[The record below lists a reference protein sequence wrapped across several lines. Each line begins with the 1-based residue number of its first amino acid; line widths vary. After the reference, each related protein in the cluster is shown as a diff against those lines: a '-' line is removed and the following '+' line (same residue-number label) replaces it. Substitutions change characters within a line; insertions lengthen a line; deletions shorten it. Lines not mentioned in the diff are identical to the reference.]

1 MMFRVRLERIA
12 TKYLCGFR
20 RSKHSADFERFLRG
34 RAVNVL
40 AYTELRVCP
49 FCLKYFRGHQGLYNH
64 LNGGRECGRKFRE
77 LINQLVEEY
86 LAQRKSKKC

>member
-1 MMFRVRLERIA
+1 VSEAFRAKLERRA
-12 TKYLCGFR
+12 FKYLCGFR
-20 RSKHSADFERFLRG
+20 RGKYADFDFETFLRG
-34 RAVNVL
+34 RAMSIL

-86 LAQRKSKKC
+86 LARRRK